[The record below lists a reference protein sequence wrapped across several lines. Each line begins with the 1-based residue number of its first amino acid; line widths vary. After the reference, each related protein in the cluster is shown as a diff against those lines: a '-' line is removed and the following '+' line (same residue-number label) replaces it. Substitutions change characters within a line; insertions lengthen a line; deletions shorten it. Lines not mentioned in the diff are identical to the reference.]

1 MHNIYIYIY
10 IYLPKEQHSTS
21 NGKYA
26 ASRALLPPV
35 KASQMPETEGMNNL
49 LDNVMLVVGF
59 GGCEFLKE

>member
-1 MHNIYIYIY
+1 M
-10 IYLPKEQHSTS
+10 T

-49 LDNVMLVVGF
+49 LGNVMLVVGF